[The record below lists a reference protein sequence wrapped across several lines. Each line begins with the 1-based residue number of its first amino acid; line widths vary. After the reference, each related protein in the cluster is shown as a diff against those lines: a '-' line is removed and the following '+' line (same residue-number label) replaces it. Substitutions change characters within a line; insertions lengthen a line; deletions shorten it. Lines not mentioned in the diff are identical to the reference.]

1 MMNRIDW
8 TLIIIAGLNVVM
20 TNTLRNAIHI
30 VVLVGFV
37 VTAWQSAAIADDFTQ
52 GIQALDRGQHEL
64 AVKFFSSYL
73 ARKPG
78 TYEALVNRGTAFV
91 RSGHV
96 YHAISDW
103 HRAGELAPLYAYA
116 FYSDNVIRSVT
127 ANNKQIKYVASIEL
141 VPERAVS
148 VVMTGAMFLDFG
160 LKSSAI
166 DLFRMSISLTSDPI
180 FKTDLEYWIKT
191 LDPAVKRNADWQR

>member
-1 MMNRIDW
+1 MNRIDW
-8 TLIIIAGLNVVM
+8 IKIIMAGLNVIM
-20 TNTLRNAIHI
+20 TNFLRNSIYI
-30 VVLVGFV
+30 VILTGFV
-37 VTAWQSAAIADDFTQ
+37 VSAWQPAVNADDFTR
-52 GIQALDRGQHEL
+52 GIQAIDSGQNDL

-78 TYEALVNRGTAFV
+78 AYEALVNRGTAFV

-103 HRAGELAPLYAYA
+103 HRANELAPLFAYA

-127 ANNKQIKYVASIEL
+127 PNRKQIKYVASIEL
-141 VPERAVS
+141 VPERAAS
-148 VVMTGAMFLDFG
+148 VVMAGAMLLDFG

-191 LDPAVKRNADWQR
+191 LDPAVKRSVDWSR

>member
-1 MMNRIDW
+1 M
-8 TLIIIAGLNVVM
+8 TLVKVYIM
-20 TNTLRNAIHI
+20 TNTLKNVIHI
-30 VVLVGFV
+30 VVLVGFAII
-37 VTAWQSAAIADDFTQ
+37 AWQSAAIADDFAQ
-52 GIQALDRGQHEL
+52 GIQALDRGQDEL

-73 ARKPG
+73 ASKPA
-78 TYEALVNRGTAFV
+78 TYEAFVNRGTAFV

-96 YHAISDW
+96 YQAVSDW
-103 HRAGELAPLYAYA
+103 HKAVEFAPLFAYA
-116 FYSDNVIRSVT
+116 FYSNTVIRAVT
-127 ANNKQIKYVASIEL
+127 PSSKRIKYVASIEL

-148 VVMTGAMFLDFG
+148 VVMAGAMFLDFG

-191 LDPAVKRNADWQR
+191 LDPAVERDADWQR

>member
-1 MMNRIDW
+1 M
-8 TLIIIAGLNVVM
+8 AGLNVIM
-20 TNTLRNAIHI
+20 TNFLRKSIHI
-30 VVLVGFV
+30 VILAGFV
-37 VTAWQSAAIADDFTQ
+37 ITAWQPAVNADDFTR
-52 GIQALDRGQHEL
+52 GIQAIDSGQDDL

-73 ARKPG
+73 VRKPG
-78 TYEALVNRGTAFV
+78 AYEALVNRGTAFV

-103 HRAGELAPLYAYA
+103 HRANELAPLFAYA

-127 ANNKQIKYVASIEL
+127 PNRKQIKYVASIEL
-141 VPERAVS
+141 VPERAAS
-148 VVMTGAMFLDFG
+148 VVMAGAMFLDFG

-191 LDPAVKRNADWQR
+191 LDPAVKRSIDWSR